1 MNNLV
6 RCLKTIPTACL
17 WVVIFTAAL
26 SNAYA
31 FDNDRL
37 DLTITRFLDSLSF
50 NYKGF
55 DIKIEGVSVG
65 EEFDDNITLAE
76 KDELEDFITKV
87 GLKVGVI
94 YEGKN
99 RTLELIGNINNQ
111 TFAKN
116 DIFNNITQDVTLN
129 FTNEF
134 SKYDRMSLKN
144 VFFHSEAPLSEF
156 REEFFE
162 EEQFGE
168 RGGGRLDYFKN
179 RFNVNYSRDIA
190 KQLTIT
196 TRYAND
202 IDIFSGVDR
211 PSSSQNRAGLE
222 TAYSFSPTT
231 IFFFTYDFSIREYED
246 RGNISINTI
255 ATGIRQYITKKL
267 YFDGKTGLDF
277 IDSVDD
283 TSPTRG
289 LIRSSLTYQID
300 RDLDASVSFQ
310 KSNNA
315 SSFSPSIF
323 GGWRTSASVTRQMLE
338 RLRFSLLA
346 FYGEGKSLSTDF
358 EQKLLGANSTL
369 TYDISKNLKGNLT
382 YSYSQSDPNIE
393 SSGYTRSMVFI
404 GLTAGF

>member
-1 MNNLV
+1 MNNLI
-6 RCLKTIPTACL
+6 RYLKTIPTACL

-31 FDNDRL
+31 FGNDRL
-37 DLTITRFLDSLSF
+37 DLTITRFLDALSY

-55 DIKIEGVSVG
+55 DIKIEGVSIG
-65 EEFDDNITLAE
+65 EEFDDNITLAD
-76 KDELEDFITKV
+76 KDELEDFITNA

-94 YEGKN
+94 YEGKT
-99 RTLELIGNINNQ
+99 RSLELIGNINNQ

-144 VFFHSEAPLSEF
+144 VFSHSEAPLFS
-156 REEFFE
+156 RDEFFE

-179 RFNVNYSRDIA
+179 RFNVNYSRDFA

-211 PSSSQNRAGLE
+211 PSSAQNRAGLE
-222 TAYSFSPTT
+222 TAYSLSPTT
-231 IFFFTYDFSIREYED
+231 IFFFTYDFAIREYED
-246 RGNISINTI
+246 QGNISINTI

-267 YFDGKTGLDF
+267 YFDGRTGLDF

-283 TSPTRG
+283 KSPTRG
-289 LIRSSLTYQID
+289 LIRSALTYQID
-300 RDLDASVSFQ
+300 RDLKASISFQ

-315 SSFSPSIF
+315 DSYSPSLYS
-323 GGWRTSASVTRQMLE
+323 GWRTSASLTRQMLE

-346 FYGEGKSLSTDF
+346 FYGEGKSLSGDF
-358 EQKLLGANSTL
+358 EQKLLGANSSL
-369 TYDISKNLKGNLT
+369 IYDISKNLKGNLT
-382 YSYSQSDPNIE
+382 YAYSQSDPNIE
-393 SSGYTRSMVFI
+393 TSGYTRTTVFL